1 MRPCQVPDDA
11 WNFPGA
17 MWLCP
22 LALTLILMAAS
33 GAACEVK

>member
-1 MRPCQVPDDA
+1 MRPCQVPGA
-11 WNFPGA
+11 AAGARA

-22 LALTLILMAAS
+22 LALTLTLMAAS